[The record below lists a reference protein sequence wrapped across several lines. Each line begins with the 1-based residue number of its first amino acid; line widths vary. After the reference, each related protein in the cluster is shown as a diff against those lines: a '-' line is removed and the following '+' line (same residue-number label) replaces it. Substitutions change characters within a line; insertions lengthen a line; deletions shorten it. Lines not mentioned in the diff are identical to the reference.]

1 METRDNIAFRH
12 LQYFENIIL
21 PDSPAADVPI
31 PFPLE
36 DLLPD
41 NTSSFFRYDGSLT
54 TPECNESVIW
64 TVFQT
69 PIAISERQVD
79 F

>member
-1 METRDNIAFRH
+1 MFRH
-12 LQYFENIIL
+12 LEHFENLVL
-21 PDSPAADVPI
+21 PDGPASNVPI
-31 PFPLE
+31 PFPFE

-41 NTSSFFRYDGSLT
+41 STASFFRYDGSLT

-69 PIAISERQVD
+69 PIAISERQVK
-79 F
+79 